1 MKFKSI
7 LFILVILLALVP
19 YSYAKYE
26 IDKSNVTCNV
36 PTDGKPTPLDTDLRV
51 EWKKPQM
58 SGDDILHGFV
68 YKWNNSSEQLT
79 DEQLNANNKDDIVNK
94 DVDPT
99 FVSLPYDQIKDD
111 DYNDLRYLHVK
122 TWYLDSSTGK
132 PAYSNDVVI
141 GPINIDNVSPQG
153 TVRIVD
159 KDGNDIDSTKS
170 TTLNLKLGASKDT
183 VKMCINEANT
193 PPREDSDY
201 VDYSDS
207 AVYTLNDTTPGGKT
221 IYVWFKDQAGN
232 ISQPVY
238 DTVELSPKAI
248 DPYKKTIDLAS
259 QTTQTFSVSGTQGKY
274 NWEIIEEKPQE
285 QGKDVAKFKGES
297 QNINSV
303 VVELLN
309 PGTFKLKATTVNDQN
324 EVLTSGTIKVIKSVV
339 FTLDIDNNG
348 VCEPLKDGLLILR
361 YLFGFTG
368 NTLINGAVATDAQRK
383 TATDIENY
391 IKLGKDQK
399 ILDIDDNG
407 VCEPLKDGLLILR
420 YLFGFTGNTLI
431 NGAVATDAQRKTAT
445 DIEKYIKSLKISK

>member
-1 MKFKSI
+1 MLI
-7 LFILVILLALVP
+7 VLVP

-36 PTDGKPTPLDTDLRV
+36 PTDGTPTHLDTDLRV
-51 EWKKPQM
+51 EWKKTQM
-58 SGDDILHGFV
+58 SGNDILHGFV

-79 DEQLNANNKDDIVNK
+79 DEQLNANNKDGIVNK
-94 DVDPT
+94 DVDPP
-99 FVSLPYDQIKDD
+99 FVILPYDQIKNDD
-111 DYNDLRYLHVK
+111 CNNKRYLHIK

-132 PAYSNDVVI
+132 PAYSNDVFI
-141 GPINIDNVSPQG
+141 GPINIDNVPPQG
-153 TVRIVD
+153 MVKIVD
-159 KDGNDIDSTKS
+159 KDGNEIDSTTS
-170 TTLNLKLGASKDT
+170 VTLYLKLGASKDT
-183 VKMCINEANT
+183 KMVCIKETNI
-193 PPREDSDY
+193 PPKEDSDY
-201 VDYSDS
+201 EQYIKNKK
-207 AVYTLNDTTPGGKT
+207 YTLKDTTPGKKT
-221 IYVWFKDQAGN
+221 IYVWFKDYAGN
-232 ISQPVY
+232 VSQPFY

-285 QGKDVAKFKGES
+285 QGKDVATFKGES

-309 PGTFKLKATTVNDQN
+309 PGTFKLKATNVNDQN

-391 IKLGKDQK
+391 IK
-399 ILDIDDNG
+399 
-407 VCEPLKDGLLILR
+407 
-420 YLFGFTGNTLI
+420 
-431 NGAVATDAQRKTAT
+431 
-445 DIEKYIKSLKISK
+445 SLKISK